1 MQSNDHINRLFK
13 NVISHP
19 TYSKELREIA
29 WMINLGFL
37 ESIPRKNLSVKN
49 GHSNQESKYS
59 T

>member
-1 MQSNDHINRLFK
+1 MQSNDQINRLFK
-13 NVISHP
+13 NVISHQ
-19 TYSKELREIA
+19 TYDKELREIA

-37 ESIPRKNLSVKN
+37 GSITRKNLTVKN